1 MTKQALATV
10 ILMLLS
16 TSAFARSFRVVVDAG
31 HGGSNTGAPG
41 VVAGSYEKRVTLAVA
56 RLLAEELRARG
67 LDVVMTRE
75 RDQFLTLR
83 ERVRRAN
90 AAAPDCFVSLHTN
103 ASGDRARRGVETYV
117 LARDAAEVEARRAA
131 SQQSD
136 DVQALLAELKLL
148 DAHRQSATLAAA
160 VQSRL
165 VAAVDG
171 VDRGVRQAG
180 YDVLAGV
187 AAPAVLVEMGFLDH
201 PIEGAALVDAATQR
215 RIARALADGI
225 TSYLARGEPE
235 ASRVASRE
243 AVPSG
248 MPPVVDV
255 HGGQKLVMSAIHATR
270 RPTLR

>member
-1 MTKQALATV
+1 MTKLAMATM
-10 ILMLLS
+10 LMLLS
-16 TSAFARSFRVVVDAG
+16 TAAHARSFRVVVDAG
-31 HGGSNTGAPG
+31 HGGSNTGAPA
-41 VVAGSYEKRVTLAVA
+41 VVAGTYEKRVTLAVA
-56 RLLAEELRARG
+56 RALADELRVRG
-67 LDVVMTRE
+67 IDVVMTRE

-103 ASGDRARRGVETYV
+103 ASGDRARRGVETFV

-131 SQQSD
+131 SQARD
-136 DVQALLAELKLL
+136 DVQAMLAELALL
-148 DAHRQSATLAAA
+148 DSHAKSATQATA

-180 YDVLAGV
+180 YDVLAGMAV
-187 AAPAVLVEMGFLDH
+187 PAVLVEMGFLDH
-201 PIEGAALVDAATQR
+201 PIEGAALVDAATQH

-225 TSYLARGEPE
+225 SQFLN
-235 ASRVASRE
+235 
-243 AVPSG
+243 
-248 MPPVVDV
+248 DV
-255 HGGQKLVMSAIHATR
+255 HDGQKLVMSVAHATR